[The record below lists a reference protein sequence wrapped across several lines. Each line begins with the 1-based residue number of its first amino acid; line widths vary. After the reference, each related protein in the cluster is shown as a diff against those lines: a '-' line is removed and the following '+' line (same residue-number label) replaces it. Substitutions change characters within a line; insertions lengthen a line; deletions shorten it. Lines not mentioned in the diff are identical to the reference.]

1 MKISNC
7 SCGYKPTLKTSKD
20 TDGEIFLAIIA
31 CENCR
36 KEVYALSRNDGGQ
49 IESMIGKNPVD
60 VATELWNEKVRESEI

>member
-7 SCGYKPTLKTSKD
+7 SCGYKPTLKTGKD
-20 TDGEIFLAIIA
+20 TDGEIFLAIIV
-31 CENCR
+31 CENCK

-60 VATELWNEKVRESEI
+60 VATKLWNKKVRESEI